1 MEYLTSHE
9 GAVPE
14 NTVQDVIN
22 NFNRN
27 VSNESE
33 RESEESNESHTSIS
47 EINFEMDTLVDNSII
62 EDCAPNDDA
71 ALLTAI

>member
-47 EINFEMDTLVDNSII
+47 
-62 EDCAPNDDA
+62 
-71 ALLTAI
+71 